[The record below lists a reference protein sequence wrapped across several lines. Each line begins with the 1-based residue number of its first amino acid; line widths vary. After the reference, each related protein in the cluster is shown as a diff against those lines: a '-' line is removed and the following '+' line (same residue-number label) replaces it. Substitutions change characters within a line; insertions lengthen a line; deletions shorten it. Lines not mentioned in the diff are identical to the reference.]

1 MKVFKEPYIKIEE
14 KTNPT
19 SVVGYKGNTI
29 YSMWII
35 NNVTVLSADEDGYK
49 EYHNY
54 MNQVLTTLGEGYT
67 VQKTDVFHK
76 QAYHNSSEDLD
87 KQGFLQREYSKH
99 FEGRISQ
106 KIKTAITITKKT
118 TKVSAYNKKEEEEL
132 LENIKKVY
140 RILSMANLEPIYFGK
155 EDYDYMY
162 SSILTQN
169 FNKQK
174 VFNNFKVNPTHI
186 DFGDKVG
193 VSLPFFD
200 VEKLE
205 LPNKIGSYIKMDE
218 GDEFSASVDNFSF
231 LTELSNYET
240 IVYNQYIEIPNQT
253 EVRKELEKKKNRHE
267 GLSTETYNEDCAE
280 EINEFIGSL
289 EKHNEIIV
297 KSHLNLF
304 VTAKNEEALK
314 EVMSE
319 IATKMYQ
326 KNIILSQSSY
336 NQYELFR
343 SIFLGVGATELK
355 DYDLFTTTNNVAVA
369 FFFKESFVTD
379 DESNFYLR
387 FADRQG
393 VPVKVDTSDIPM
405 QTGLITNRNKMILGP
420 SGTGK
425 SFVVNNIFEQSLG
438 FNYDIV
444 VIDVGDSYESLC
456 KFYKGKYITYEEDNP
471 ISMNPFKMEIEE
483 LNEEKLQTLVEL
495 LWIIWEGVE
504 DLPSKTQTNVLNSMV
519 NLYYNIYFKI
529 TSTNDKTTEE
539 IFIDLE
545 NYNITRES
553 LYNELQEEIRKEAQD
568 YYEVLQIPENASEI
582 EIKKAWR
589 NAIKEEH
596 PDTNIN
602 VVSHEKINELNQ
614 AYKTLINPIKREEY
628 NKKRKEKESVLGN
641 QKILIPKDEG
651 RIRALAIKKYEN
663 LIDEFNITELNFNSL
678 FEFAQ
683 AFLPAHLKA
692 KKISTK
698 DFDPHTFLYNM
709 TPFYK
714 GGRYETILNEEV
726 DSSLFDEKFI
736 VFEIDNIKD
745 NPQLFPIVTT
755 VIMDTFIQKMRHRT
769 NVRKALY
776 IEEAWKAIASPA
788 MAGSIK
794 YLYKTV
800 RKFYGEVAIVTQD
813 LADIAKSEVVK
824 DAILGSTD
832 IIILLDQRKMKQNYD
847 ETISLLNLTPAQV
860 GQIFT
865 INNLDNKQGR
875 GKFKEFWM
883 RIGSKGSV
891 YGMEV
896 SLAQYL
902 TYTTEKP
909 EKTAVGFYL
918 NANPTDYEKAIESFI
933 KDMKQSRLSMA
944 YFVTLINELGSSL
957 SKHQNHFISK
967 WIRDAKKPEELIKPM
982 NIKKLKNYEEKQTT
996 ATAHNY

>member
-29 YSMWII
+29 YSMWIT
-35 NNVTVLSADEDGYK
+35 NKVTVLSADEEGYK

-54 MNQVLTTLGEGYT
+54 LNQILTTLGEGYT

-76 QAYHNSSEDLD
+76 EAYHNSKQDLQR
-87 KQGFLQREYSKH
+87 QGFLQREYSKH

-106 KIKTAITITKKT
+106 RIKTAITITKKT
-118 TKVSAYNKKEEEEL
+118 SKVIAYNKKEQDEL
-132 LENIKKVY
+132 NENIKKVY
-140 RILSMANLEPIYFGK
+140 RILSMADLEPIFFDK
-155 EDYDYMY
+155 NDYDYMY

-169 FNKQK
+169 FNKHK
-174 VFNNFKVNPTHI
+174 VFNNFKVNATNI

-205 LPNKIGSYIKMDE
+205 LPNKIGSYIKIDE
-218 GDEFSASVDNFSF
+218 SDLFSASVDNFSF

-253 EVRKELEKKKNRHE
+253 EMRKELEKKKNRHE
-267 GLSTETYNEDCAE
+267 GLSSETYNEDCAD

-289 EKHNEIIV
+289 EKQNEIIV
-297 KSHLNLF
+297 RCHLNLF
-304 VTAKNEEALK
+304 VTAQNEEVLK

-326 KNIILSQSSY
+326 KSIILSQSSY

-471 ISMNPFKMEIEE
+471 ISMNPFKMEKEE

-519 NLYYNIYFKI
+519 NLYYNIYFKMI
-529 TSTNDKTTEE
+529 SPEDKTTEE
-539 IFIDLE
+539 IIIELE

-553 LYNELQEEIRKEAQD
+553 LYEELNENNKD
-568 YYEVLQIPENASEI
+568 FYQILKIEKSADEK
-582 EIKKAWR
+582 EIKRAWR
-589 NAIKEEH
+589 QAIKKEH
-596 PDTNIN
+596 PDTNRK
-602 VVSHEKINELNQ
+602 VVSHEKINEVNQ
-614 AYKTLINPIKREEY
+614 AYKTLIDPIKREEY
-628 NKKRKEKESVLGN
+628 NREKKHQTKEGEIVLKK
-641 QKILIPKDEG
+641 QDA
-651 RIRALAIKKYEN
+651 IREIAIKKFN
-663 LIDEFNITELNFNSL
+663 KIIDEFNITELNFNSL
-678 FEFAQ
+678 FKFAQ

-692 KKISTK
+692 KNISTK

-832 IIILLDQRKMKQNYD
+832 IIILLDQRKMKQNYE
-847 ETISLLNLTPAQV
+847 ETISLLNLSPAQV

-883 RIGSKGSV
+883 RIGTRGAV

-918 NANPTDYEKAIESFI
+918 NANPTNYEKAIEKFI
-933 KDMKQSRLSMA
+933 TDMKNSRLSMS
-944 YFVTLINELGSSL
+944 YFVTLINELGNAL
-957 SKHQNHFISK
+957 SDIQNSYIVE
-967 WIRDAKKPEELIKPM
+967 WIKSKKPEELIRPN
-982 NIKKLKNYEEKQTT
+982 NIQKLKDYEKKHSISSI
-996 ATAHNY
+996 HNP